1 MSKTYICSLKLC
13 DYVTFSSTVGYAN
26 IMGVTYTVYKPQ
38 PYIHNYPLMYGFG
51 GLLYASLASP
61 HVETTEIDY
70 SFLDEVEKKI
80 YVYPARP
87 RRIALRRM
95 LLNIKGEGAV
105 EVVQPKPKSVYPW
118 HVVHLCFAPGSVFET
133 VVVTRSDNVRIPRT
147 IRVGVK
153 RQGVFR
159 VTCEEARVERYTSGS
174 TDPVNLGDLS
184 RYGLAPDSYVVLL
197 STKTVRKG
205 VPNSNIIVKAYYK
218 ENRVAVLRTCSRVE
232 FRVPL
237 IGVHR

>member
-1 MSKTYICSLKLC
+1 MPKVYICSLKLC
-13 DYVTFSSTVGYAN
+13 DYLTFSSTVGYAN

-38 PYIHNYPLMYGFG
+38 PYLHNYSLMYGFG
-51 GLLYASLASP
+51 GLLYASLGSP
-61 HVETTEIDY
+61 HVETTQIEY
-70 SFLDEVEKKI
+70 SLLDDVEKKLYI
-80 YVYPARP
+80 YPARP
-87 RRIALRRM
+87 KKVHLRRM
-95 LLNIKGEGAV
+95 LMNIKGEGAV
-105 EVVQPKPKSVYPW
+105 EVRQPKPKSMYPW
-118 HVVHLCFAPGSVFET
+118 HVAHLCFAPGSVFET
-133 VVVTRSDNVRIPRT
+133 VVIAKLDNIRIPST

-159 VTCEEARVERYTSGS
+159 VVCEEATVKGNTSGL

-197 STKTVRKG
+197 STKTAKKG

-218 ENRVAVLRTCSRVE
+218 ENRVAVLETRSGIR

-237 IGVHR
+237 IGIRY